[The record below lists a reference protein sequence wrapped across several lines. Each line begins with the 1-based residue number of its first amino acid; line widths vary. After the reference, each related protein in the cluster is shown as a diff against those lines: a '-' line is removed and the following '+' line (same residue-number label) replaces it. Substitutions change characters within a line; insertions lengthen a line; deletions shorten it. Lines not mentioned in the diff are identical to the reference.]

1 MTLYDII
8 QTIERVARSQP
19 TINMIVEND
28 IWKLNA
34 EPSAEYG
41 VFGFRQT
48 EHTANINEGWINYA
62 FEFYYIDRLTNDLSN
77 QIEIQCVGVQTLD
90 NIVRQLYE
98 EGLIIGEYRFTPFYQ
113 KFADECSGVICTLT
127 IGAGIET
134 MCATENNSKTVKII

>member
-1 MTLYDII
+1 M
-8 QTIERVARSQP
+8 AQP
-19 TINMIVEND
+19 SVNMIVEND

-48 EHTANINEGWINYA
+48 EHTANINNGWIDYN

-77 QIEIQCVGVQTLD
+77 QIEVQSVGVQTMD
-90 NIVRQLYE
+90 NIVRRLEE
-98 EGLIIGEYRFTPFYQ
+98 EGLMVSEYRCTPFYQ

-127 IGAGIET
+127 IGAVVDT
-134 MCATENNSKTVKII
+134 MCATTNNSKSVKII